1 MGLKVDTTGLQSG
14 VRSRIK
20 QAERYLRSAKSV
32 VDSIESPSDF
42 PKARELRSISNT
54 IAGIESSLGGID
66 SGVGGYVAKIN
77 EAEARNQ
84 AITAMLSNM
93 ALGGIP
99 NLMEQDNP
107 LVNSAKDT
115 ISKKITG
122 IKSNYEK
129 LTDIRGEA
137 QAKISK
143 LREISK
149 EQKIKNFKENVQ
161 KGIDSTGDFI
171 EKIVSGGKNIY
182 SEAQGLASKVNDI
195 TEKELNSKL
204 DDIKGLGDKITDVS
218 KDFVSELESKS
229 EKIFDDSNKSEDSQ
243 ANINSG
249 STGGNNIH
257 SNSSAGTSST
267 GGLSGT
273 SSVVVNGTDKTQ
285 KVDKASIQ
293 AKVNELVELLQKQ
306 DITKEELVQI
316 INKKLKS
323 ITDIITE
330 ISDSKSINIKLNKRM
345 DSLIEL
351 MKKNNMSNS
360 QILMAFTGGFVSAK
374 SSKSSSNIS
383 GRLSNVTNKSEN
395 SEDINKTIEE
405 KEKVIIDKAKDI
417 IDNKK
422 DKKI

>member
-1 MGLKVDTTGLQSG
+1 MGLKLDTSGLQSG
-14 VRSRIK
+14 VRARIK
-20 QAERYLRSAKSV
+20 KVENYLRKAKSIV
-32 VDSIESPSDF
+32 SSINAQSEFTKTS
-42 PKARELRSISNT
+42 ELRSI
-54 IAGIESSLGGID
+54 AGRIMSIESSLGTVD
-66 SGVGGYVAKIN
+66 AGVGSYVARVN

-84 AITAMLSNM
+84 AIASMLSNM
-93 ALGGIP
+93 ALGGVL
-99 NLMEQDNP
+99 NFMENDNP
-107 LVNSAKDT
+107 LTRKIKNGLSVK
-115 ISKKITG
+115 ISG
-122 IKSNYEK
+122 VKSNFK
-129 LTDIRGEA
+129 TLVDVRGDF
-137 QAKISK
+137 QAKISEF
-143 LREISK
+143 RELLN
-149 EQKIKNFKENVQ
+149 EQKLKNFKAKVQ
-161 KGIDSTGDFI
+161 QGIDSTGDFI
-171 EKIVSGGKNIY
+171 GKIISGGNEFY
-182 SEAQGLASKVNDI
+182 NEAQNLASKVNDI

-229 EKIFDDSNKSEDSQ
+229 EKIFDDSNKSGDSQ

-323 ITDIITE
+323 KTDIITE

-395 SEDINKTIEE
+395 SEDINKTIDE

>member
-204 DDIKGLGDKITDVS
+204 DDIKGLGNNIADIS

-229 EKIFDDSNKSEDSQ
+229 EKIFDDSNKGEDSQ
-243 ANINSG
+243 ANVNSG
-249 STGGNNIH
+249 SSGGNSVN
-257 SNSSAGTSST
+257 SNSSAGTSSI
-267 GGLSGT
+267 GGLSGAST
-273 SSVVVNGTDKTQ
+273 VVVNKTDKNQ
-285 KVDKASIQ
+285 KVDKALIKS
-293 AKVNELVELLQKQ
+293 KVNELVKLLQKQ

-316 INKKLKS
+316 ISKKLKS
-323 ITDIITE
+323 KTE
-330 ISDSKSINIKLNKRM
+330 VIADISDSKSINIKLNKRI

-351 MKKNNMSNS
+351 MKKGNMSNS
-360 QILMAFTGGFVSAK
+360 QILMTFTGGFASTKSAK
-374 SSKSSSNIS
+374 SSSKVS
-383 GRLSNVTNKSEN
+383 GRISNVANKTEN
-395 SEDINKTIEE
+395 NEDINKTIEE
-405 KEKVIIDKAKDI
+405 KNKVI

-422 DKKI
+422 NKES

>member
-204 DDIKGLGDKITDVS
+204 DDIKGLGNNIADIS

-229 EKIFDDSNKSEDSQ
+229 EKIFDDSNKGEDSQ
-243 ANINSG
+243 ANVNSG
-249 STGGNNIH
+249 SSGGNSVN
-257 SNSSAGTSST
+257 SNSSAGTSSIE
-267 GGLSGT
+267 GLSGAST
-273 SSVVVNGTDKTQ
+273 VVVNKTDKNQ
-285 KVDKASIQ
+285 KVDKALIKS
-293 AKVNELVELLQKQ
+293 KVNELVKLLQKQ

-316 INKKLKS
+316 ISKKLKS
-323 ITDIITE
+323 KTE
-330 ISDSKSINIKLNKRM
+330 VIADISDSKSINIKLNKRI

-360 QILMAFTGGFVSAK
+360 QILMTFTSGFASAK
-374 SSKSSSNIS
+374 STKSSSKVS
-383 GRLSNVTNKSEN
+383 GKLSSVTNKSEN
-395 SEDINKTIEE
+395 GEDVNKTAEE
-405 KEKVIIDKAKDI
+405 KNKVIIDS
-417 IDNKK
+417 KK
-422 DKKI
+422 NQKT

>member
-204 DDIKGLGDKITDVS
+204 DDIKGLGNNIAGIS

-229 EKIFDDSNKSEDSQ
+229 EKIFDDSNKGEDSQ
-243 ANINSG
+243 ANVNSG
-249 STGGNNIH
+249 SSGGNSVN
-257 SNSSAGTSST
+257 SNSSVGTSSI
-267 GGLSGT
+267 GELSGT
-273 SSVVVNGTDKTQ
+273 GTVIVNKTDKNQ
-285 KVDKASIQ
+285 KVDKAMIKS
-293 AKVNELVELLQKQ
+293 KVNELVKILQKQ

-323 ITDIITE
+323 KTE
-330 ISDSKSINIKLNKRM
+330 VMVDISDSKTINIKLNKRI

-360 QILMAFTGGFVSAK
+360 QILMTFTSGFASAK
-374 SSKSSSNIS
+374 STKSSSKVS
-383 GRLSNVTNKSEN
+383 GKLSSVTNKSEN
-395 SEDINKTIEE
+395 GEDVNKTAEE
-405 KEKVIIDKAKDI
+405 KNKVIIDS
-417 IDNKK
+417 KK
-422 DKKI
+422 NQKT